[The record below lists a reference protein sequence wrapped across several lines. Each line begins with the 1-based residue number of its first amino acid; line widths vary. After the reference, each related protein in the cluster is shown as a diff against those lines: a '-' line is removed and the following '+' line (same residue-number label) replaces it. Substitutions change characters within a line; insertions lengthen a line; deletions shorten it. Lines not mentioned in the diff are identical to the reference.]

1 MDDIPIIEI
10 QSATASVSSPVS
22 TRTIPAPISPRRPSP
37 PGAESPSP
45 PSTPGHR
52 RGKSES
58 QNLLPP
64 TSKNLFQYST
74 TREFRYDQP
83 EEDGQE
89 GRESP
94 NWQGVAGSL
103 NRTRRQK
110 WRDFLVDVLT
120 IAAGLPFFALAG
132 AIIRLD
138 GKPVKRQQENVLNQ
152 CIKGVSTKSPQSSVY
167 ADYKKAATL
176 FPLVFSVVVGRLMVK
191 LASWKVERGSTVGSL
206 ERLMGSKTVG
216 GTIITQVRLW
226 HFSLAGLGLIL
237 LWLLS
242 PVGGQA
248 VLRILST
255 TSTRTVSNAAVN
267 YLNSR
272 QQVYAGLPAFDS
284 WYPGFAGIFT
294 ASLLAP
300 MAVKAGP
307 LDLWGNLKI
316 PYFSGLANVTE
327 DSNGWKQSPQTNY
340 TPSYS
345 SIFGI
350 PISGVPTGNATFNV
364 QSTYVEL
371 SCSNRTSSRTRSLNF
386 FSNPGLISTNGP
398 FVSAQNVT
406 FQTLWTMGYLGD
418 NVTDLTN
425 NITIQSL
432 DSLSNQTESGTFLP
446 GLLLYQDF
454 TGSQNVTSIY
464 CVPLQKYIE
473 SEITCTQSSPGAPQS
488 CGVTAQRLSLLPHM
502 PNTLTL
508 MTYPQVFNGL
518 SSLLPRSTQ
527 QLNHIDLLQN
537 YLEQPLSNSYIQSTP
552 WPSFTSPP
560 TESRLQN
567 ISLQDFGDRLGSL
580 INAFLHGA
588 QLNSTTYLT
597 GEAHSLP
604 QQQLATT
611 PSSMSA
617 QIKALS
623 PSFTLL
629 TNSTIPGLDHYSISI
644 PFLALFLL
652 ASLVIPLS
660 ALVSMILSRVTLS
673 RDYLGCVSS
682 LARESRYV
690 EFPDGGVGLD
700 GLKRSRMCSEWRVR
714 LGDVGDVD
722 GGWSIGTGVAL
733 TVGRYALGDEAK
745 TRVVD
750 GRKLYL

>member
-10 QSATASVSSPVS
+10 ESATASVASPVS
-22 TRTIPAPISPRRPSP
+22 QRTVPVPLPLSPRSPSP
-37 PGAESPSP
+37 PGAGSPSP

-64 TSKNLFQYST
+64 SSKNLFQYST

-83 EEDGQE
+83 EEETQE

-94 NWQGVAGSL
+94 NWKGVAGSL
-103 NRTRRQK
+103 NRTTQQK
-110 WRDFLVDVLT
+110 WRNFLVDILA

-138 GKPVKRQQENVLNQ
+138 GKPIKGHQENILNQ
-152 CIKGVSTKSPQSSVY
+152 CIKG
-167 ADYKKAATL
+167 AATL
-176 FPLVFSVVVGRLMVK
+176 FPLVFSVVVGRAMVK
-191 LASWKVERGSTVGSL
+191 FASWKVERGSTVGSL
-206 ERLMGSKTVG
+206 ERLMGSRTVG
-216 GTIITQVRLW
+216 GTIITQIRLW
-226 HFSLAGLGLIL
+226 RFSIVGLGLIL

-242 PVGGQA
+242 PVGGQS

-255 TSTRTVSNAAVN
+255 TSTDTVTNATMN

-294 ASLLAP
+294 ACLLAP
-300 MAVKAGP
+300 TAVKAGP
-307 LDLWGNLKI
+307 TDLWGNLKI
-316 PYFSGLANVTE
+316 PYFSGLDNVTE
-327 DSNGWKQSPQTNY
+327 DSNGWKQIPQTNY

-350 PISGVPTGNATFNV
+350 PMAGVPAGNTTFSV
-364 QSTYVEL
+364 QSTYVDL
-371 SCSNRTSSRTRSLNF
+371 TCSNRTSSKTRSLNF

-418 NVTDLTN
+418 NVTALTN
-425 NITIQSL
+425 NITVQSL
-432 DSLSNQTESGTFLP
+432 DSLSNQTESETFLP

-454 TGSQNVTSIY
+454 TGEENVTSIY
-464 CVPLQKYIE
+464 CVPSQTYVE
-473 SEITCTQSSPGAPQS
+473 SEITCTQSSPSAPQS

-502 PNTLTL
+502 PSTLTL
-508 MTYPQVFNGL
+508 MSYPQVFNGL

-537 YLEQPLSNSYIQSTP
+537 FLEQPLSNAYIQSTP
-552 WPSFTSPP
+552 WPSFSTPP
-560 TESRLQN
+560 TESRLLN
-567 ISLQDFGDRLGSL
+567 ISLRDFGDRLGSL

-588 QLNSTTYLT
+588 QMNSTTYLT
-597 GEAHSLP
+597 GDASSLP
-604 QQQLATT
+604 EQQFATT
-611 PSSMSA
+611 PSEMSA
-617 QIKALS
+617 QIKSLS
-623 PSFTLL
+623 PSLALL
-629 TNSTIPGLDHYSISI
+629 TNTTLPGAEHFAISI
-644 PFLALFLL
+644 PFLTLFLF
-652 ASLVIPLS
+652 ASVIIPLAAITS
-660 ALVSMILSRVTLS
+660 LILSRLTLS
-673 RDYLGCVSS
+673 RDYLGYVSS

-690 EFPDGGVGLD
+690 TFPDGGVGLD
-700 GLKRSRMCSEWRVR
+700 GMQRSRMCATKRVR

-733 TVGRYALGDEAK
+733 TVGRFALGDEGK
-745 TRVVD
+745 TRGVD